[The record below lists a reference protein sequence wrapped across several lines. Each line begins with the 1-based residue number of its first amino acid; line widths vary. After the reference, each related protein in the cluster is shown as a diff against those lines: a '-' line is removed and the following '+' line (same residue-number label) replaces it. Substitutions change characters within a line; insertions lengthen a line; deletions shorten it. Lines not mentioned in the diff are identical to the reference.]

1 MSELKSKFLQRIKLL
16 ILCVIISLIYGGEID
31 MFKGIFWCYV
41 ICFDFDMYTRNLIT
55 VKVPCD
61 GDGNPLEKADFSS
74 KSGDNFNHKIEW
86 DKISENNRNNH
97 PYNYYPRGR
106 VEINNGRIRIYA
118 NPVIICD
125 EEAKGMIV
133 KTFELKE
140 REKEI
145 KWIADNSKHYQY
157 DIDAMSLIKEE

>member
-1 MSELKSKFLQRIKLL
+1 MRSKFLQRIKLL

-74 KSGDNFNHKIEW
+74 KSGDNFVHKIEW

-106 VEINNGRIRIYA
+106 VEINKGKIKIYA

-125 EEAKGMIV
+125 EEARGLIV

>member
-1 MSELKSKFLQRIKLL
+1 
-16 ILCVIISLIYGGEID
+16 

-41 ICFDFDMYTRNLIT
+41 ICFDIDMYTHNLIT
-55 VKVPCD
+55 VKVRCD
-61 GDGNPLEKADFSS
+61 RDGYPLEGVTFSS
-74 KSGDNFNHKIEW
+74 KSGENYNHKTEW
-86 DKISENNRNNH
+86 NKISEINRNKR

-106 VEINNGRIRIYA
+106 VEIKKGKIKIYA

-125 EEAKGMIV
+125 EEARGLIV

-140 REKEI
+140 WENEI

-157 DIDAMSLIKEE
+157 DNKLFEIPRH

>member
-1 MSELKSKFLQRIKLL
+1 MRSKFLQRIKLL

-41 ICFDFDMYTRNLIT
+41 ICFDFDMYTHNLIT

-74 KSGDNFNHKIEW
+74 KSGDNFVHKIEW
-86 DKISENNRNNH
+86 DKILEKNRFNH
-97 PYNYYPRGR
+97 PYNFYPRGR

-125 EEAKGMIV
+125 EEARGLIV

>member
-1 MSELKSKFLQRIKLL
+1 
-16 ILCVIISLIYGGEID
+16 

-41 ICFDFDMYTRNLIT
+41 ICFDFDMYTHNLIT
-55 VKVPCD
+55 VKVHCD
-61 GDGNPLEKADFSS
+61 GNGNPLEKADFSS
-74 KSGDNFNHKIEW
+74 KSGDNFNHRIEW
-86 DKISENNRNNH
+86 DKLLKKNRNNH

-106 VEINNGRIRIYA
+106 VEINKGKIKIYA